1 MKYVKELLYIK
12 FLIFLNKIFFM
23 NKSEKKYKK
32 LELLTLSIILG
43 FLFFVILSIYSFL
56 SFIGMKWVYLNFNN
70 WSIANCLGTISLFIL
85 YFVLNFSISNID
97 EIFYRII
104 KSNDNK
110 KIMIYPITLDNFFLS
125 KILEFNFKEY
135 FKFLFLSIPIIVS
148 SYYIFNFKLSSLFI
162 ALSILILILIF
173 AVKIKLIIIS
183 YIFSLKI
190 NTKKLKL
197 IILRSLLFVI
207 SLFNIIILIFLLIP
221 IALKTSIFGDY
232 FNSISSLHKIINSN
246 FIETYLN
253 PIYLFVNLS
262 FTKSIFLSITFII
275 LISLSLYFILNK
287 LFIKIINNLS
297 IQDTLELI
305 NHYNSPQKRIVVTNN
320 LFTNKT
326 TNKTL
331 SFLNIKIRTL
341 FIKDMLFIIRS
352 NGREWLFIFI
362 TIISFYIITIIS
374 FYYIDIKTD
383 KLNLNNEYM
392 GLSMVIYGNMFV
404 VSTLINRF
412 GFDSEGK
419 SFKNILLL
427 PTSFINIT
435 LAKFLNFFLIC
446 FPFLLFMSLVA
457 YFVYPINLIELF
469 IITNLSIITFIFSG
483 LLASITF
490 PDFKRESIFHL
501 PSFNAR
507 ILLSILSILYI
518 LFVSL
523 IYYYVKIKFIK
534 IFIIIFISIS
544 IILTYI
550 FIIERKFK
558 HFNS

>member
-1 MKYVKELLYIK
+1 MKYVKELLYVK
-12 FLIFLNKIFFM
+12 FLIFSNKIFFM

-32 LELLTLSIILG
+32 LELLTLSIVFS
-43 FLFFVILSIYSFL
+43 FLFFIMLSIYSFL
-56 SFIGMKWVYLNFNN
+56 SFIGIKWVYLNFNN
-70 WSIANCLGTISLFIL
+70 WSIANYLGTISLCIL
-85 YFVLNFSISNID
+85 YFLLNFSISNID

-148 SYYIFNFKLSSLFI
+148 SYYIFDFKLSSLFI
-162 ALSILILILIF
+162 ALSLLILVLIF
-173 AVKIKLIIIS
+173 TVKIKLIIIS

-190 NTKKLKL
+190 NKKKLKL
-197 IILRSLLFVI
+197 TILRLLLFVI
-207 SLFNIIILIFLLIP
+207 SLFNILILIFLLIP
-221 IALKTSIFGDY
+221 IALKTSIFGEY
-232 FNSISSLHKIINSN
+232 FNSISSLHKIISSN
-246 FIETYLN
+246 FIETYWN
-253 PIYLFVNLS
+253 PIYIFVNLS
-262 FTKSIFLSITFII
+262 FTNSIFLSITFIT

-305 NHYNSPQKRIVVTNN
+305 THYNSPQKRIVVINN
-320 LFTNKT
+320 FFTNKT
-326 TNKTL
+326 TNKIL

-341 FIKDMLFIIRS
+341 FIKDILFIIRS

-392 GLSMVIYGNMFV
+392 GLSMIIYGNMFV

-412 GFDSEGK
+412 SFDSEGK

-446 FPFLLFMSLVA
+446 FPFVLFMSVVA

-469 IITNLSIITFIFSG
+469 IIANLSIITFIFSG

-501 PSFNAR
+501 PTFNAR

-534 IFIIIFISIS
+534 IFIIIFISVL

-550 FIIERKFK
+550 FLIERKFK
-558 HFNS
+558 YFNS

>member
-1 MKYVKELLYIK
+1 
-12 FLIFLNKIFFM
+12 
-23 NKSEKKYKK
+23 
-32 LELLTLSIILG
+32 
-43 FLFFVILSIYSFL
+43 
-56 SFIGMKWVYLNFNN
+56 MKWVYLNFNN
-70 WSIANCLGTISLFIL
+70 WSIANYLGTISLFIL

-162 ALSILILILIF
+162 ALSLLILILIF

-305 NHYNSPQKRIVVTNN
+305 NHYNSPQK
-320 LFTNKT
+320 
-326 TNKTL
+326 
-331 SFLNIKIRTL
+331 
-341 FIKDMLFIIRS
+341 
-352 NGREWLFIFI
+352 
-362 TIISFYIITIIS
+362 
-374 FYYIDIKTD
+374 
-383 KLNLNNEYM
+383 
-392 GLSMVIYGNMFV
+392 GL
-404 VSTLINRF
+404 
-412 GFDSEGK
+412 
-419 SFKNILLL
+419 
-427 PTSFINIT
+427 
-435 LAKFLNFFLIC
+435 
-446 FPFLLFMSLVA
+446 
-457 YFVYPINLIELF
+457 
-469 IITNLSIITFIFSG
+469 
-483 LLASITF
+483 
-490 PDFKRESIFHL
+490 
-501 PSFNAR
+501 
-507 ILLSILSILYI
+507 
-518 LFVSL
+518 
-523 IYYYVKIKFIK
+523 
-534 IFIIIFISIS
+534 
-544 IILTYI
+544 
-550 FIIERKFK
+550 
-558 HFNS
+558 

>member
-32 LELLTLSIILG
+32 LELFILSIILG

-70 WSIANCLGTISLFIL
+70 WSIANYLGTISLFIL

-162 ALSILILILIF
+162 ALSLLILILIF

-469 IITNLSIITFIFSG
+469 IITN
-483 LLASITF
+483 
-490 PDFKRESIFHL
+490 
-501 PSFNAR
+501 
-507 ILLSILSILYI
+507 
-518 LFVSL
+518 
-523 IYYYVKIKFIK
+523 
-534 IFIIIFISIS
+534 
-544 IILTYI
+544 
-550 FIIERKFK
+550 
-558 HFNS
+558 